1 MNTPSPGN
9 GKSLLDMLS
18 GEQRAGLLAW
28 TESTPRDASGAIDLM
43 RWPGWQD
50 LIAQRVGPL
59 AAAPGSPRDDEP
71 TMHGPSL
78 SDRILAALLK
88 VEAIHGVRVLGAHCN
103 PDQEWT
109 YVVDIA
115 GIGEGIGVAVPRPH
129 PAAEPDTGKVGYLT
143 RSRADL
149 AGRERFRS
157 EAKFYAYLDQS
168 LRRDPLLDSDTEL
181 GWVCDAKP
189 SGFSAPRHIV
199 PGTDGA
205 YIPAKTT
212 AVTLAVPEEFVAL
225 CSRYQVSAEAAL
237 RGFIADA
244 AGLQNF
250 ISCPRADRYQSNGSD
265 ERDQAADY
273 LRRAYGHLELSPE
286 DEDDRLEAQAAAQE
300 REYRVDELVSLLDAY
315 VEAGCDG
322 DDLIALV
329 EQQVERKQAEMDGSE
344 MAAEPNPSS

>member
-1 MNTPSPGN
+1 MNTPAPGN
-9 GKSLLDMLS
+9 AKSLLDMLT
-18 GEQRAGLLAW
+18 GEQRAALFAW
-28 TESTPRDASGAIDLM
+28 AESTPRDASGAIDLM

-50 LIAQRVGPL
+50 LIAQRVGSL

-78 SDRILAALLK
+78 SDRIFTALLK

-115 GIGEGIGVAVPRPH
+115 GIGVGIGVAVPAPY
-129 PAAEPDTGKVGYLT
+129 PADEPDTGKVGYLAIG
-143 RSRADL
+143 RAVPVGPD
-149 AGRERFRS
+149 RFRR
-157 EAKFYAYLDQS
+157 EAKFNPYPDQT
-168 LRRDPLLDSDTEL
+168 LRRDPLLDSAAGL
-181 GWVCDAKP
+181 GWKCAAKP
-189 SGFSAPRHIV
+189 AGFIAPHHIV

-212 AVTLAVPEEFVAL
+212 AVTLAVPEEFLAL

-250 ISCPRADRYQSNGSD
+250 FACPRADRYQSNGSD

-273 LRRAYGHLELSPE
+273 LRRAYGHSELSPE
-286 DEDDRLEAQAAAQE
+286 DEDDRWEAQAAAQE
-300 REYRVDELVSLLDAY
+300 REYRLEELAGLLDSY

-329 EQQVERKQAEMDGSE
+329 EQQVEKKQAEMDGSE
-344 MAAEPNPSS
+344 RAAEPNPSS